1 MSVEKFS
8 ISLPEELVT
17 SLDEIA
23 ADEAKTRSG
32 LIREVVSDYVSK
44 RTSAEYERERRERIG
59 RAIEG
64 FKRLAQEWGPDERTA
79 VELIREMREAE
90 EGLGDD

>member
-8 ISLPEELVT
+8 ISLPEELVA

-23 ADEAKTRSG
+23 LQDALTRSG
-32 LIREVVSDYVSK
+32 LIREVMAGYVAR
-44 RTSAEYERERRERIG
+44 RTSDAYESERRERID

-64 FKRLAQEWGPDERTA
+64 FKRIAEEWGHDERTA
-79 VELIREMREAE
+79 AQLIREMREAE
-90 EGLGDD
+90 EGLGDE